1 MKSRDIARVGVLA
14 SGLVAAAVMVSTAD
28 IASSEASGGSSAAPS
43 AISSIIDGGATA
55 GPRTN
60 DLQHL
65 GCEKAS
71 KPACNK
77 PGRRSS
83 HR

>member
-1 MKSRDIARVGVLA
+1 MKSRGIARVGVLA
-14 SGLVAAAVMVSTAD
+14 SGLVAGAMMVSAPG
-28 IASSEASGGSSAAPS
+28 IASSEPLNASSAASSVIGIDRVGNS
-43 AISSIIDGGATA
+43 AA
-55 GPRTN
+55 GNYVQR
-60 DLQHL
+60 L

-83 HR
+83 RR